1 MPQGRARRSFFARIA
16 ERIGIPP
23 RQECDDIAR
32 EPLPERWVDL
42 INYLDAQEQ
51 AEARPGAKRW
61 PPFEQEP

>member
-1 MPQGRARRSFFARIA
+1 VPQGRARRSFFARFG
-16 ERIGIPP
+16 ELIGIPL

-61 PPFEQEP
+61 PPFVHEP

>member
-16 ERIGIPP
+16 EHLGIPL

-51 AEARPGAKRW
+51 AEARPETKRW
-61 PPFEQEP
+61 PPFAHEP

>member
-1 MPQGRARRSFFARIA
+1 VPQGRARRSYFARIA
-16 ERIGIPP
+16 EHIGIPL
-23 RQECDDIAR
+23 RQECNDIAR

-61 PPFEQEP
+61 PPFAHET